1 MTGKYDYVA
10 DLLARPSQLLQGT
23 DQRGRT
29 LDGEFQL
36 ADLKSS
42 SQRVQDKANALGLS
56 IMVKEL
62 DQSTRTAEEAASA
75 CGCAVAQ
82 IVKSLV
88 FRGQDSQTPILLLV
102 SGQNRVNEK
111 QAAEYAGEKLERPDA
126 QYVRDITGYA
136 IGGIPPFAHATA
148 LRTFIDADLLQ
159 FDIVWAAAGTPNSVF
174 SVSPRELSDR
184 TGAQIVSM
192 S

>member
-111 QAAEYAGEKLERPDA
+111 QAAEYAREKLERPDA

-136 IGGIPPFAHATA
+136 IGGIPPFAHATT

-174 SVSPRELSDR
+174 SVSPHELSDR
-184 TGAQIVSM
+184 TGAQIVNM

>member
-1 MTGKYDYVA
+1 M
-10 DLLARPSQLLQGT
+10 QGT

-29 LDGEFQL
+29 LDGEFPL

-42 SQRVQDKANALGLS
+42 SQRVQNAANALGLS
-56 IMVKEL
+56 ITVKQL

-88 FRGQDSQTPILLLV
+88 FRGKDTETPILLLV

-111 QAAEYAGEKLERPDA
+111 QAAVYAGEKLERPDA
-126 QYVRDITGYA
+126 HYVRNVTGYA
-136 IGGIPPFAHATA
+136 IGGIPPFAHETA
-148 LRTFIDADLLQ
+148 LKTFIDADLLQ

-174 SVSPRELSDR
+174 SVCPRELSDR
-184 TGAQIVSM
+184 TGAQVVSM